1 MAADTDP
8 QRRAMLGCPG
18 CGNSAG
24 AAAPAR
30 CGGCGLWLGG
40 PLAAEL
46 RLINAELAR
55 VEDVRGQLVGRRLQL
70 LAEVER
76 EQPPGSRGEQ
86 GSPEAGAHASAA
98 GPVALPP
105 KAPSGTGT
113 RPELSP
119 RAVANLLLL
128 AGGLLVGIAA
138 VVFTVAN
145 WGSIGTGGRAAI
157 LLALSV
163 LALSAPWPLA
173 SRGLTATG
181 ESAAAIGLA
190 LTVLDAY
197 MVQLLVLPG
206 APRAVT
212 AGHAAVASAVLAA
225 GWAAYSLAAPP
236 RVPRLAA
243 IVLAQLPLSL
253 AAVAVA
259 PSRASVALALLVTAA
274 GDLILLAWA
283 SRCHA
288 HAERL
293 TAAAAGAMTWL
304 IGVVLTL
311 TVVFP
316 VPDQRGSLRGGG
328 ELMLAAVI
336 GLAGASLA
344 RQSREA
350 ASTLAGVSGALIVV
364 GLALPAAV
372 ALPGPWA
379 VGVFAAFAAAGAGAA
394 WQAAARQAGHGGKT
408 AALLGTVSRPA
419 AAGAAAV
426 LGVAGLL
433 VSPAA
438 LSALLDPLTWAGRT
452 WAGPPASAR
461 AALSAAVAWHGS
473 PATPVV
479 LGLVSLACSRAAA
492 LPRSFRGAAI
502 AIAAL
507 ACATVPVAADM
518 PYWAAIVTLSVLAA
532 VLLGVGAAV
541 TDRMLAGTASA
552 AGLAV
557 GVIAAAWSLTTPAT
571 TIEVLAVLL
580 ASGGIVAVAAR
591 SALAAMAG
599 TAQTVAAAAGL
610 ALAVPLASGLPVR
623 QTGLAVLGAAG
634 LAQLAA
640 ALLARRRSL
649 TSLTAEMSG
658 WLAAVAGVAATFG
671 RPGTASLGLLVLG
684 TLCLGVATRPDRQH
698 LLWAG
703 LASLDAA
710 LCVWLAAA
718 GVHAPEPYTVPV
730 AAAAIAFGWQR
741 MRRSPG
747 TGSWAAYGPGLA
759 IALLPSLV
767 VAWQGQG
774 WIRPMLL
781 CLAAAAVT
789 LAGVRSRLAAP
800 LLLGTA
806 VAVTGAGREL
816 APALTRLAGMLPG
829 WVPIAVIG
837 IALLA
842 AGATYEARL
851 RDLRRLRAALSRLR

>member
-1 MAADTDP
+1 
-8 QRRAMLGCPG
+8 
-18 CGNSAG
+18 
-24 AAAPAR
+24 
-30 CGGCGLWLGG
+30 
-40 PLAAEL
+40 
-46 RLINAELAR
+46 
-55 VEDVRGQLVGRRLQL
+55 
-70 LAEVER
+70 
-76 EQPPGSRGEQ
+76 
-86 GSPEAGAHASAA
+86 
-98 GPVALPP
+98 
-105 KAPSGTGT
+105 
-113 RPELSP
+113 
-119 RAVANLLLL
+119 
-128 AGGLLVGIAA
+128 
-138 VVFTVAN
+138 
-145 WGSIGTGGRAAI
+145 
-157 LLALSV
+157 
-163 LALSAPWPLA
+163 
-173 SRGLTATG
+173 
-181 ESAAAIGLA
+181 
-190 LTVLDAY
+190 
-197 MVQLLVLPG
+197 
-206 APRAVT
+206 
-212 AGHAAVASAVLAA
+212 
-225 GWAAYSLAAPP
+225 
-236 RVPRLAA
+236 
-243 IVLAQLPLSL
+243 
-253 AAVAVA
+253 
-259 PSRASVALALLVTAA
+259 
-274 GDLILLAWA
+274 
-283 SRCHA
+283 
-288 HAERL
+288 
-293 TAAAAGAMTWL
+293 
-304 IGVVLTL
+304 
-311 TVVFP
+311 
-316 VPDQRGSLRGGG
+316 
-328 ELMLAAVI
+328 MLAAVI

-344 RQSREA
+344 RRSREA

-379 VGVFAAFAAAGAGAA
+379 AGVFAAFAAAGAGAA
-394 WQAAARQAGHGGKT
+394 GAGAAWQATARQAGHGGKT

-438 LSALLDPLTWAGRT
+438 LSALLGPLTWAGRT

-473 PATPVV
+473 PDTPVV
-479 LGLVSLACSRAAA
+479 LGLVSLACWRAAT
-492 LPRSFRGAAI
+492 LSRSFRGASI

-552 AGLAV
+552 AGLAA

-580 ASGGIVAVAAR
+580 ASGGVVAVAAR
-591 SALAAMAG
+591 STLATMAG

-610 ALAVPLASGLPVR
+610 AWAVPLASGLPVR
-623 QTGLAVLGAAG
+623 QAGLAVLGAAG

-640 ALLARRRSL
+640 ALLARRRAL

-684 TLCLGVATRPDRQH
+684 TLCLGAATRPHRQH

-718 GVHAPEPYTVPV
+718 GVHTPEPYTVPV

-767 VAWQGQG
+767 VAWQDQG

-800 LLLGTA
+800 LLLGAA

-816 APALTRLAGMLPG
+816 APALTRLTGMLPG

-851 RDLRRLRAALSRLR
+851 RDLRRLRAALGRLR